1 MKLYLDDYRDP
12 PEGWTVVRTAKE
24 AIRLL
29 LSGIVTD
36 ISLDHDLGTKETGY
50 DVISWLEEQVVC
62 GRMKAPRTMQVH
74 SANPVGKQRIM
85 AVIRKIYIYAERR

>member
-29 LSGIVTD
+29 SSGTVTD
-36 ISLDHDLGTKETGY
+36 ISFDHDLGTKETGY
-50 DVISWLEEQVVC
+50 DVISWLEEQVVY
-62 GRMKAPRTMQVH
+62 GKIKAPRTMQVH

-85 AVIRKIYIYAERR
+85 SVIKKIFDYENL